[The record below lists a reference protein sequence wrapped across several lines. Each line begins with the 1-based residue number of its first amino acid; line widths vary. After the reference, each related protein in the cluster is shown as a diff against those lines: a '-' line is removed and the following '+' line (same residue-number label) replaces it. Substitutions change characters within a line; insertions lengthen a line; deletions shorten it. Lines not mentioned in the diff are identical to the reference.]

1 MIDSRGQ
8 MRTVEA
14 LLASGIIAVAMWS
27 MISLTRSQ
35 DPYSAK
41 ARNELE
47 KYCYDFLMSLAER
60 EVFDRVVFNSTMVRT
75 GWEGSMKNLLNSLL
89 PANILYNMTVFN
101 MTQTGEIVMEVPLG
115 ESISNASPED
125 FSMVKEAAA
134 ADITYTTRNRW
145 VLKIHLEVGRG

>member
-1 MIDSRGQ
+1 MIDDRGQ

-27 MISLTRSQ
+27 MINLTKTS

-60 EVFDRVVFNSTMVRT
+60 EVFDESCFQLHHGLGP
-75 GWEGSMKNLLNSLL
+75 GWEGLMKNLLNSLL
-89 PANILYNMTVFN
+89 PANTPVQYDCL
-101 MTQTGEIVMEVPLG
+101 QHDSEG
-115 ESISNASPED
+115 
-125 FSMVKEAAA
+125 
-134 ADITYTTRNRW
+134 RNC
-145 VLKIHLEVGRG
+145 HGGSAG